1 MARRILSKNKD
12 SQAMGPWRVAW
23 ERFRKNKIAIT
34 GAIIFFTIV
43 LLVIIVPILSPY
55 KLSEFELSNK
65 NLPPSSKHWLGTDE
79 QGRDILLRVFYGG
92 RISIMIGLVTA
103 LITVVIGATVGAI
116 AGFYGGRVDNIL
128 MRFAEIVYSLPFMPI
143 MITLSFALMWRVPS
157 QQKLFMVMII
167 LAIISWPGLARLV
180 RGQIL
185 SLREQ
190 DFMVATTAL
199 GLSTRSKIFKH
210 LLPNTLSYI
219 IVTATLEMASAI
231 LTEASLSFLG
241 LGVIPPTPTWGN
253 MIERARDIKVFS
265 SMPWMWIPP
274 GILIILTVVSI
285 NLLGEGLRDAFDPKE
300 IR

>member
-1 MARRILSKNKD
+1 MARRILSKSKD

-79 QGRDILLRVFYGG
+79 QGRDILFRVFYGG

-128 MRFAEIVYSLPFMPI
+128 MRFAEMVYFYLFYAHYDYPI
-143 MITLSFALMWRVPS
+143 LCFDVEGTQSAKTIYGNDYFGYY
-157 QQKLFMVMII
+157 I
-167 LAIISWPGLARLV
+167 LARIGPSCKGTN
-180 RGQIL
+180 
-185 SLREQ
+185 
-190 DFMVATTAL
+190 F
-199 GLSTRSKIFKH
+199 
-210 LLPNTLSYI
+210 
-219 IVTATLEMASAI
+219 
-231 LTEASLSFLG
+231 
-241 LGVIPPTPTWGN
+241 IP
-253 MIERARDIKVFS
+253 
-265 SMPWMWIPP
+265 
-274 GILIILTVVSI
+274 
-285 NLLGEGLRDAFDPKE
+285 
-300 IR
+300 